1 MSWAD
6 AGSANESASATTQ
19 SVVVAVMIVMPG
31 TAPEAACIVGAPRA
45 FVNRR
50 RRVRTQ
56 RALSRDGSGRI
67 VARVLGGDDF
77 RRRLA
82 VLHPAFERA
91 QQIVLRVHRRRRQR
105 ERAAESVRARA
116 AAAVLHGGHHE
127 QPEEFLHF
135 SQRLAPRVARGARR
149 WEKCRNSS
157 GCSWCPPW
165 STAAAARAR
174 TLSAARSRC
183 RRRRWTRSTIC

>member
-19 SVVVAVMIVMPG
+19 SVVVAVVIVIVPALV
-31 TAPEAACIVGAPRA
+31 TALEAACIVGAARA

-50 RRVRTQ
+50 RRIRTQ

-116 AAAVLHGGHHE
+116 AAAVLHAGHHE

-135 SQRLAPRVARGARR
+135 SQRLTPRVA
-149 WEKCRNSS
+149 
-157 GCSWCPPW
+157 P
-165 STAAAARAR
+165 
-174 TLSAARSRC
+174 SR
-183 RRRRWTRSTIC
+183 